1 MRRVLPLALL
11 APLLLLGA
19 ATPAPADLSTIS
31 IAGPPRLRRIARD
44 VLDIRMEMSPDL
56 AAAAGL
62 YEDAARV
69 PSFAPEHVSELIG
82 RLEADLRA
90 MQRLRADGW
99 SLDERTDLRW
109 IYAVALEGRRRLA
122 VEKTWQRRPAEW
134 LEPVANDQIALISY
148 APERLDLRAA
158 ITAQLPAM
166 LAEMRALV
174 TRPTARDVTVA
185 IGMLDGIAT
194 AIQQEPESDGRDAA
208 LHAIADSRAYY
219 AGLHDLPDYAVIGAD
234 DYAWRL
240 RHALLLPWDPDQL
253 LALAEGELAR
263 VEAEIAALEPR
274 LEPLPAPEDA
284 DRAAAAA
291 LDQAALL
298 ALYDG
303 EVEHNLERLRA
314 AHVLTVP
321 PTLGPIHARPTPDA
335 MIPLTGDGGSMNPPA
350 VFGSSNVGW
359 WNVEHLGPDWTDDD
373 RLQTVLRFRYPDL
386 YGLGT
391 YAVHEGV
398 PGHHL
403 QLSIARENAD
413 PLRSVLQ
420 DNVPVEGWG
429 VYAEQLF
436 WEGGGFGDSVR
447 AHVNMLRSW
456 KFRIRRV
463 IYDVHVETGSWTLQQ
478 AADYKY
484 GAQPGQGKIDED
496 LLRSINWPTQLICY
510 FAGKMQIL
518 ALRDAV
524 RAREGASWDG
534 VAFHDRLL
542 AEGSIPL
549 VFASAG
555 MLGAPLPALEP
566 ESEW

>member
-1 MRRVLPLALL
+1 MRRALPLLLL
-11 APLLLLGA
+11 APLAHA
-19 ATPAPADLSTIS
+19 ALPAPPSVASIS
-31 IAGPPRLRRIARD
+31 IPGPTKLQRIARD
-44 VLDIRMEMSPDL
+44 VLEIRVEMSPDL
-56 AAAAGL
+56 ASAAGL
-62 YEDAARV
+62 YDDAARV
-69 PSFAPEHVSELIG
+69 PSFASQRVDTLVHQ
-82 RLEADLRA
+82 LEADLVA
-90 MQRLRADGW
+90 MRKLKTDGW
-99 SLDERTDLRW
+99 SLDAREDLRW
-109 IYAVALEGRRRLA
+109 IYAVALDGRRRLA
-122 VEKTWQRRPAEW
+122 VEKSWQHRPGEW
-134 LEPVANDQIALISY
+134 LEPVANDQINLITY
-148 APERLDLRAA
+148 APARVDLRER

-166 LAEMRALV
+166 LAEMREQT

-185 IGMLDGIAT
+185 LGLLDGIAG
-194 AIQQEPESDGRDAA
+194 AIQQEPDSADRASAQSA
-208 LHAIADSRAYY
+208 LAESRAWL
-219 AGLHDLPDYAVIGAD
+219 AAFHDLPEYAVIGAD
-234 DYAWRL
+234 NYAWRL
-240 RHALLLPWDPDQL
+240 KHSLLLPWTPEQL
-253 LALAEGELAR
+253 LSLAESELNR
-263 VEAEIAALEPR
+263 VDAEIAALEPQ
-274 LEPLPAPEDA
+274 LEPLPQPDDA

-291 LDQAALL
+291 LDQAGLL

-303 EVEHNLERLRA
+303 EVAHNLERLRA

-321 PTLGPIHARPTPDA
+321 ASLGPIHARPTPDA

-350 VFGSSNVGW
+350 VYGDSNVGW

-373 RLQTVLRFRYPDL
+373 RLQTVMRFRYPEL
-386 YGLGT
+386 FGLGT

-413 PLRSVLQ
+413 PLRSVLM

-429 VYAEQLF
+429 LYAEQLF

-447 AHVNMLRSW
+447 AHANMLRSW

-463 IYDVHVETGSWTLQQ
+463 IYDVHVETGSWTLQE

-484 GAQPGQGKIDED
+484 GAQPGQGRIDED

-518 ALRDAV
+518 GLRDA
-524 RAREGASWDG
+524 ARERAGSGWDG

-542 AEGSIPL
+542 GQGSMPL
-549 VFASAG
+549 VFARAS
-555 MLGAPLPALEP
+555 MLGDSIPAMEP